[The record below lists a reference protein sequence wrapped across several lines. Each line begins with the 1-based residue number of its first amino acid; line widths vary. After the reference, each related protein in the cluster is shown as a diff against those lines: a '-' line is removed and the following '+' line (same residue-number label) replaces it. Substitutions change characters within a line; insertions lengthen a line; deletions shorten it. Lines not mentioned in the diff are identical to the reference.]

1 VFILRDPLYFNVP
14 KEKMGAVTNN
24 LTFYSTFFQIGLVI
38 IIGYIYDIFGRKKTL
53 IVSLIGSAIVLFLL
67 PYSAPNVWPG
77 LYMIRALFA
86 VFATVGVCSP
96 LINDYVV
103 KESRGKAN
111 AF

>member
-1 VFILRDPLYFNVP
+1 
-14 KEKMGAVTNN
+14 M
-24 LTFYSTFFQIGLVI
+24 
-38 IIGYIYDIFGRKKTL
+38 
-53 IVSLIGSAIVLFLL
+53 L
-67 PYSAPNVWPG
+67 PYAAPNVWPN
-77 LYMIRALFA
+77 LYILRALYA